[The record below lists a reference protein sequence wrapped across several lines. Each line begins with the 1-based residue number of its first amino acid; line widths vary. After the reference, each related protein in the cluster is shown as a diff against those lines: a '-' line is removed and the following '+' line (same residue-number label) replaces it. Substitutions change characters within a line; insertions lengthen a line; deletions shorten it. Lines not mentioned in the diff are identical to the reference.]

1 MENVINKQVKE
12 LTDKLE
18 KGIKDLFESDRYKE
32 YLKTMSKF
40 HNYSFN
46 NVLLIAMQR
55 PDASLIA
62 GYNAWKNGHQRQV
75 RKGEKAIKIL
85 APAPYVIKI
94 AQDKIDP
101 VTQKKVFD
109 KNGKPVQEEVE
120 VKKLAFKIV
129 NVFDV
134 SQTEGKEIPAIGVS
148 ELQGNVKQYQTL
160 FEAVKKVSPV
170 PVGFEQISTGAKGY
184 YHLADKRIAIN
195 EGMSELH
202 NLKTLIH
209 EITHA
214 KLHDIDLN
222 IPKDQINRPDRKT
235 REVQAESVAY
245 VVCQH
250 YGLDTS
256 DYSFAYVAGWSS
268 SQQLGELKES
278 LDTIRITASGI
289 IKEIDQN
296 MEELQKNQTK
306 ENRESGNSHQIKDD
320 TCNFLSERKSNKPS
334 VIAKLHQKQDNINK
348 TSTFEKN
355 APMKEAE
362 R

>member
-1 MENVINKQVKE
+1 MENTINKQVKD

-18 KGIKDLFESDRYKE
+18 KGIKDLFESNRYKE

-46 NVLLIAMQR
+46 NVLLIAMQK

-62 GYNAWKNGHQRQV
+62 GYNAWKNIHHRQV
-75 RKGEKAIKIL
+75 IKGEKAIKIL
-85 APAPYVIKI
+85 APAPYIIKI
-94 AQDKIDP
+94 TQDKVDP
-101 VTQKKVFD
+101 ATQKKIFD

-120 VKKLAFKIV
+120 IKKLAFKIV

-134 SQTEGKEIPAIGVS
+134 SQTEGKEIPIIGVS
-148 ELQGNVKQYQTL
+148 ELQG
-160 FEAVKKVSPV
+160 
-170 PVGFEQISTGAKGY
+170 
-184 YHLADKRIAIN
+184 
-195 EGMSELH
+195 
-202 NLKTLIH
+202 
-209 EITHA
+209 

-222 IPKDQINRPDRKT
+222 APKDQINRPDQKT
-235 REVQAESVAY
+235 IEVQAESVAY

-256 DYSFAYVAGWSS
+256 DYSFAYVAKWSS

-278 LDTIRITASGI
+278 LETIRITASEM

-296 MEELQKNQTK
+296 MEELQKNQIK
-306 ENRESGNSHQIKDD
+306 ENKESD
-320 TCNFLSERKSNKPS
+320 KSKSKIDKPS
-334 VIAKLHQKQDNINK
+334 VLVKLHQKQENINK
-348 TSTFEKN
+348 NSTFEKTV
-355 APMKEAE
+355 PIKEAE

>member
-1 MENVINKQVKE
+1 MENTINKQVKD

-18 KGIKDLFESDRYKE
+18 KGIKDLFESNRYKE

-46 NVLLIAMQR
+46 NVLLIAMQK

-62 GYNAWKNGHQRQV
+62 GYNAWKNIHHRQV
-75 RKGEKAIKIL
+75 IKGEKAIKIL
-85 APAPYVIKI
+85 APAPYIIKI
-94 AQDKIDP
+94 TQDKVDP
-101 VTQKKVFD
+101 VTQKKIFD
-109 KNGKPVQEEVE
+109 KNGKPIQEEVE
-120 VKKLAFKIV
+120 IKKLAFKIV

-134 SQTEGKEIPAIGVS
+134 SQTEGKEIPIIGVS
-148 ELQGNVKQYQTL
+148 ELQGNVKQYQT
-160 FEAVKKVSPV
+160 FFDAVKKVSPV
-170 PVGFEQISTGAKGY
+170 PVDFEQISTGAKGY
-184 YHLADKRIAIN
+184 YHLNDKRIAIN

-202 NLKTLIH
+202 NIKTLIH

-222 IPKDQINRPDRKT
+222 APKDKINRPDQKT
-235 REVQAESVAY
+235 IEVQAESVAY

-256 DYSFAYVAGWSS
+256 DYSFAYVAKWSS

-278 LDTIRITASGI
+278 LDTIRITASGM
-289 IKEIDQN
+289 IKEIDKN
-296 MEELQKNQTK
+296 MEELQKNQIK
-306 ENRESGNSHQIKDD
+306 ENKESDKS
-320 TCNFLSERKSNKPS
+320 KSNIEETS
-334 VIAKLHQKQDNINK
+334 ILVKLHQKQENINK
-348 TSTFEKN
+348 NSTLKKTVP
-355 APMKEAE
+355 AKEAE

>member
-1 MENVINKQVKE
+1 MENTINKQVKD

-18 KGIKDLFESDRYKE
+18 KGIKDLFESNRYKE

-46 NVLLIAMQR
+46 NVLLIAMQK

-62 GYNAWKNGHQRQV
+62 GYNAWKNIHHRQV
-75 RKGEKAIKIL
+75 IKGEKAIKIL
-85 APAPYVIKI
+85 APAPYIIKI
-94 AQDKIDP
+94 TQDKVDP
-101 VTQKKVFD
+101 VTQKKIFD
-109 KNGKPVQEEVE
+109 KNGKPIQEEVE
-120 VKKLAFKIV
+120 IKKLAFKIV

-134 SQTEGKEIPAIGVS
+134 SQTEGKEIPIIGVS
-148 ELQGNVKQYQTL
+148 ELQGNVKQYQT
-160 FEAVKKVSPV
+160 FFDAVKKVSPV
-170 PVGFEQISTGAKGY
+170 PVDFEQISTGAKGY
-184 YHLADKRIAIN
+184 YHLNDKRIAIN

-202 NLKTLIH
+202 NIKTLIH

-222 IPKDQINRPDRKT
+222 APKDQINRPDQKT
-235 REVQAESVAY
+235 IEVQAESVAY

-256 DYSFAYVAGWSS
+256 DYSFAYVAKWSS

-278 LDTIRITASGI
+278 LDTIRITASGM
-289 IKEIDQN
+289 IKEIDKN
-296 MEELQKNQTK
+296 MEELQKNQIK
-306 ENRESGNSHQIKDD
+306 ENKESDKS
-320 TCNFLSERKSNKPS
+320 KSNIEETS
-334 VIAKLHQKQDNINK
+334 ILVKLHQKQENINK
-348 TSTFEKN
+348 NSTLKKTVP
-355 APMKEAE
+355 AKEAE